1 MVRGIAK
8 KMVRETRRGDLE
20 DDSDGGIEGDE
31 QREQLND
38 EGEIFYYKDNGD
50 HCQRE

>member
-1 MVRGIAK
+1 VRGIAK

-31 QREQLND
+31 GEELSN
-38 EGEIFYYKDNGD
+38 EGEISRSEDNGD
-50 HCQRE
+50 PHQTKG